1 MANLKTTYMG
11 LSLKNPL
18 IVGSSPLTATAD
30 KCKKLED
37 DGAGAVV
44 LKSIFEEQI
53 RSEVSDTYDTLDGNM
68 HPEAYEY
75 LQADM
80 PMRIGPA
87 SYLEKITET
96 KDALSIP
103 VIASINCT
111 TPDKWV
117 NFADKIAAAGA
128 DAIELNVYDIPSS
141 PDISGAA
148 IEQRH
153 LDLVRAVSATVTIPI
168 SVKIGSFY
176 SSIPAFTKAL
186 DQEDIQA
193 IVMFNRFFQPDIDIE
208 DLAIKPSTNLSR
220 PEDLRTPLRWIAITS
235 DEVNCDVCL
244 TGGVHDAEGAIK
256 SILAGANAFQI
267 CSVLYSHDTDQISKI
282 LTGMSEWMDNHHYE
296 TIQDFHSLLS
306 NKHLNTKDG
315 FERAQYMKALI

>member
-1 MANLKTTYMG
+1 MANLETTYMG

-30 KCKKLED
+30 KCKQLED

-53 RSEVSDTYDTLDGNM
+53 RAEVSSTYDTLDGNM

-87 SYLEKITET
+87 SYLEEISATAE
-96 KDALSIP
+96 ALSIP

-153 LDLVRAVSATVTIPI
+153 LELVRAVSATVTIPV
-168 SVKIGSFY
+168 SVKLGSFY

-186 DQEDIQA
+186 DKEDIQA
-193 IVMFNRFFQPDIDIE
+193 IVMFNRFFQPDIDVE
-208 DLAIKPSTNLSR
+208 DLAITPSTNLSH
-220 PEDLRTPLRWIAITS
+220 PEDLRMPLRWVAIIS

-244 TGGVHDAEGAIK
+244 TGGVHNAEGAIK

-267 CSVLYSHDTDQISKI
+267 CSVLYSQDINPISKI
-282 LTGMSEWMDNHHYE
+282 LSGMSEWMDEHHYE
-296 TIQDFHSLLS
+296 SIQDFHSLLS

-315 FERAQYMKALI
+315 FERVQYMKALI

>member
-1 MANLKTTYMG
+1 MASLATTYMG

-18 IVGSSPLTATAD
+18 IVGSSTLTATAD
-30 KCKKLED
+30 KCKELED
-37 DGAGAVV
+37 NGAAAVV

-53 RSEVSDTYDTLDGNM
+53 RAEVSTTYDTLDANM

-80 PMRIGPA
+80 PMRIGPT
-87 SYLEKITET
+87 SYLEKISET
-96 KDALSIP
+96 ADALSIP

-111 TPDKWV
+111 TPDKWG
-117 NFADKIAAAGA
+117 NFAEKIAAAGA

-141 PDISGAA
+141 PDTSGAD

-153 LDLVRAVSATVTIPI
+153 LELIRAVSATVNIPI
-168 SVKIGSFY
+168 SVKLGSFY
-176 SSIPAFTKAL
+176 SSIPAFAKAL
-186 DQEDIQA
+186 DKEDIQA

-208 DLAIKPSTNLSR
+208 DLVIKPSTNLSR
-220 PEDLRTPLRWIAITS
+220 PEDLRMPLRWIAITS
-235 DEVNCDVCL
+235 DQVNCDICL
-244 TGGVHDAEGAIK
+244 TGGVHNAEGAIK
-256 SILAGANAFQI
+256 AILAGANAFQI
-267 CSVLYSHDTDQISKI
+267 CSVLYSHESNHISKI
-282 LTGMSEWMDNHHYE
+282 LSGMNEWMDNHQYK

-315 FERAQYMKALI
+315 FERTQYMKALI

>member
-1 MANLKTTYMG
+1 MANLNTTYMG

-18 IVGSSPLTATAD
+18 IVGSSPLTSTAD
-30 KCKKLED
+30 QCKKLED

-53 RSEVSDTYDTLDGNM
+53 RTEVSSTYDSLDGNM

-96 KDALSIP
+96 KNALSIP

-141 PDISGAA
+141 PDISGTD
-148 IEQRH
+148 IEKRH
-153 LDLVRAVSATVTIPI
+153 LDLVRAVSATVTIPV
-168 SVKIGSFY
+168 SVKLGSFY
-176 SSIPAFTKAL
+176 SSIPAFTKEL

-193 IVMFNRFFQPDIDIE
+193 IVMFNRFFQPDIDIN
-208 DLAIKPSTNLSR
+208 DITITPSTNLSR
-220 PEDLRTPLRWIAITS
+220 PEDIRTPLRWVAIVS
-235 DEVNCDVCL
+235 DEVDCDVCL
-244 TGGVHDAEGAIK
+244 TGGVHNAEGAIK

-267 CSVLYSHDTDQISKI
+267 CSVLYSSNKNQIKSI
-282 LTGMSEWMDNHHYE
+282 LNGISEWMDNNNYK

-306 NKHLNTKDG
+306 NKYLSTKDG
-315 FERAQYMKALI
+315 FERTQYMKALI